1 MVPTDGYAVEEPRL
15 TTSGYGAYQ
24 RIQAET
30 SSPVGLITLLYDGLR
45 TDLMRAE
52 LGLERGDL
60 ELVNA
65 RLSRAQEIVMELL
78 VSLDRSYGEIP
89 EQLAALYD
97 YMYQR
102 LLHANLHKD
111 RQAVREVA
119 ELVNTIAEAWA
130 VASRNA
136 QQPGT
141 GAQPAQ
147 AA

>member
-102 LLHANLHKD
+102 LLHEIGRAH
-111 RQAVREVA
+111 V
-119 ELVNTIAEAWA
+119 
-130 VASRNA
+130 
-136 QQPGT
+136 
-141 GAQPAQ
+141 
-147 AA
+147 